1 MYKQV
6 SLILLLFLSFS
17 SITNSQNPT
26 DTTKQG
32 GQFKIIYTPTI
43 DSNILV
49 VVNGIP
55 AGTLKELKRDLN
67 TLYNPASIEQVNVW
81 KGTEAIKKYGDK
93 GKAGVVE
100 ITLKKS
106 ETPDGVIPPPPPPGE
121 TLQNN
126 DESKIF
132 DRVEVEASFPGGDQM
147 WRKYLERTLN
157 PNIPVDNGAPEGKF
171 TVVIQFVVD
180 KEGNISDVRPLTHH
194 GYGMEAEVMRVIMK
208 GPKWTPAMQN
218 GRIVKAYRKQP
229 VTFQVIEE
237 KRKQRKNRN

>member
-1 MYKQV
+1 MYKQA

-26 DTTKQG
+26 DSTKQD
-32 GQFKIIYTPTI
+32 GQFKNINTPTI

-55 AGTLKELKRDLN
+55 VGTLKELKRDLN
-67 TLYNPASIEQVNVW
+67 TLYNPAIIEQVNVW

-93 GKAGVVE
+93 GKFGVME

-106 ETPDGVIPPPPPPGE
+106 ATPDGVIPPPPSPSE
-121 TLQNN
+121 KLQNN
-126 DESKIF
+126 DDGKIF

-157 PNIPVDNGAPEGKF
+157 PNTPVDNGAPEGSY
-171 TVVIQFVVD
+171 TVIIQFVVD

-208 GPKWTPAMQN
+208 GPKWTPAEQD
-218 GRIVKAYRKQP
+218 GRKVKAYRKQP
-229 VTFQVIEE
+229 VTFQVIVE
-237 KRKQRKNRN
+237 KRRGRRN

>member
-1 MYKQV
+1 MYKQAP
-6 SLILLLFLSFS
+6 LILLFFLSFS

-26 DTTKQG
+26 DSTKQG
-32 GQFKIIYTPTI
+32 GQFKNINTPTI

-55 AGTLKELKRDLN
+55 VGTLKELKRDLN

-81 KGTEAIKKYGDK
+81 KGTEAINKFGDK

-100 ITLKKS
+100 IILKKS
-106 ETPDGVIPPPPPPGE
+106 VTPEGVIPPPPPKPS
-121 TLQNN
+121 QNN
-126 DESKIF
+126 DDGKIF

-157 PNIPVDNGAPEGKF
+157 PNTPVDNGAPEGSY
-171 TVVIQFVVD
+171 TVIIQFVVD

-208 GPKWTPAMQN
+208 GPKWTPAEQD
-218 GRIVKAYRKQP
+218 GRKVKAYRKQP
-229 VTFQVIEE
+229 VTFQVIVE
-237 KRKQRKNRN
+237 KRRGRRN